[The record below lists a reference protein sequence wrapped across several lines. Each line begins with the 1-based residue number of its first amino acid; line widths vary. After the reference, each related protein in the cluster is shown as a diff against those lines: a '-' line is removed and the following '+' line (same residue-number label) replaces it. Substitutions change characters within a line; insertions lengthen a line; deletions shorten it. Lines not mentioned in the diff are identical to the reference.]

1 MIDDDDGSLSPI
13 RNYFDESVPDGVDAE
28 AIRTALSDVA
38 SSSRETTQRSSGWT
52 SSDDEADAMEQDDED
67 PETDKNGR
75 SFREHRRAHYDE
87 FWKVKEL
94 RRKGSF
100 LEDEEEDEA
109 DKQRRNAMS
118 SSLAASGSGHG
129 SGVTDIDIDDETGA
143 TLNQKSVGAPSF
155 IKFPRWR
162 EGDNRSDK
170 TSIISD
176 NIILA
181 KIVPIFSF
189 TKFMAC
195 LVCVNC
201 LPPSIEGFPFSWDWC
216 VSSSSMEELLAKT
229 HNLQVT
235 DDEEWEI
242 DKSLFITIA
251 KCNLRGRLCTTT
263 EHSWSFLKKV
273 LGGIW
278 RLKEAEWN
286 LKIKEKYESGL
297 FLTFTFASESIQNR
311 ILTKMPW
318 YLSNGVLILGKME
331 NSNESWNND
340 LINFPIWG
348 RASGVPID
356 LLTTNNTRKMATK
369 TGEVIT
375 VNNSD
380 ISKMVADGFF
390 RFRVWMSIKK
400 PLGQSKLQGN
410 HTIKK
415 AMGATHDTVNSQFIW
430 ATRRH
435 TYRGRKDDR

>member
-1 MIDDDDGSLSPI
+1 
-13 RNYFDESVPDGVDAE
+13 
-28 AIRTALSDVA
+28 
-38 SSSRETTQRSSGWT
+38 
-52 SSDDEADAMEQDDED
+52 
-67 PETDKNGR
+67 
-75 SFREHRRAHYDE
+75 
-87 FWKVKEL
+87 
-94 RRKGSF
+94 
-100 LEDEEEDEA
+100 
-109 DKQRRNAMS
+109 
-118 SSLAASGSGHG
+118 
-129 SGVTDIDIDDETGA
+129 
-143 TLNQKSVGAPSF
+143 
-155 IKFPRWR
+155 
-162 EGDNRSDK
+162 
-170 TSIISD
+170 
-176 NIILA
+176 
-181 KIVPIFSF
+181 
-189 TKFMAC
+189 
-195 LVCVNC
+195 
-201 LPPSIEGFPFSWDWC
+201 
-216 VSSSSMEELLAKT
+216 MEELLAKT

-242 DKSLFITIA
+242 DKSLSITIA

-263 EHSWSFLKKV
+263 EHSRSFLKKV

-356 LLTTNNTRKMATK
+356 LLTTNNTRKMAAK

-390 RFRVWMSIKK
+390 RF
-400 PLGQSKLQGN
+400 GFGCQSKAVCPVLTRLSAKRWEGNEVVNAYGTWLKSESSCRDGFQGHQFSLDNQKLQGN

-415 AMGATHDTVNSQFIW
+415 AMGATHDTEGGKIQMIQAKDKISSDKVQERVNVTWDDNGRGKRRMVDNMEFTGYEKTKKSNTSMATTIPENNLFNVPISYSMEAQNLEGSASFVVGSNSKEMSKENRRKVSVKKDSKAKKGKVEGKVDGTSQMGDL
-430 ATRRH
+430 AT
-435 TYRGRKDDR
+435 TKNTEEAL